1 VLFLGACGHTPV
13 TRTLFEA
20 IPGLGQNVDAIK
32 LNPNLRYLRVTVR
45 GRVAFMVLGYV
56 EPYPEGNIDTWYS
69 SEGEVLRLQNGRI
82 VGTAGLETD
91 WRAVRPVALPAWKDM
106 AARAGVG
113 YNQDR
118 VGRAAVVENQDMVGR
133 AAVLYSRERDEM
145 PGYRYGIAER
155 LRLYPVPVPYNSKLV
170 GLSPTSLRWFEEEVI
185 GQPDG
190 LASGRY
196 ALHTKEDG
204 EPLVAYG
211 EQCLSRT
218 LCIAWQLWAAT
229 P

>member
-1 VLFLGACGHTPV
+1 MQRLVFRFRSLCLALTVLSLCACGTPV
-13 TRTLFEA
+13 TRTLWDA
-20 IPGLGQNVDAIK
+20 IPALGQNVDAIK

-56 EPYPEGNIDTWYS
+56 EPHPEGEIDTWYS
-69 SEGEVLRLQNGRI
+69 SAGEVIRLQNGRI

-91 WRAVRPVALPAWKDM
+91 WRAVRNVSLPAWKDM
-106 AARAGVG
+106 A
-113 YNQDR
+113 
-118 VGRAAVVENQDMVGR
+118 GRTAVV
-133 AAVLYSRERDEM
+133 YSRERDEM

-155 LRLYPVPVPYNSKLV
+155 VKLDPVPAPHNSKLV
-170 GLSPTSLRWFEEEVI
+170 GLRADSLRWYEEAVL

-190 LASGRY
+190 LASGRF

-211 EQCLSRT
+211 EQCLSQV

-229 P
+229 PN